1 MSANTA
7 TIREL
12 RTDFRAVK
20 RKLEKHGKVVITD
33 RGEPAYVIKLLVS
46 PRKSGLLY
54 PITTAGCSGGS
65 RDLFPPR
72 QPGSFGTRSA
82 GEGGPI
88 VCRCKRAGTTLYS
101 SRWIAR
107 DGGMASKG
115 PRG

>member
-46 PRKSGLLY
+46 PPKIGTSLPDYYSRLL
-54 PITTAGCSGGS
+54 
-65 RDLFPPR
+65 RR
-72 QPGSFGTRSA
+72 QPRPLSPEAIWEFWD
-82 GEGGPI
+82 EE
-88 VCRCKRAGTTLYS
+88 
-101 SRWIAR
+101 
-107 DGGMASKG
+107 
-115 PRG
+115 RG